1 MCFIP
6 ASDNGRSPAAPATS
20 SASRIPCIDIA
31 KGLGMV
37 LVVWV
42 HTWSPFWLTH
52 LYVNSYFFLLSGLF
66 FRPRPWKQFAATQW
80 HKLLLPFLIYYVIA
94 IPFQILYRY
103 IDHRTL
109 ADFDWASLLSLFTYA
124 SGTGYLFNIP
134 LWFLLALTWV
144 RFAYRAVWRL
154 PRRILFAVA
163 LACITA
169 APWIAYNVKSYLM
182 LNQSVG
188 PFGYYTLGVLG
199 APWLLGMMR
208 DANKARRTAAVSGAL
223 MLALWASKTIVCSRI
238 AQYPFNALLT
248 LAAIVF
254 TLSLCALFCARA
266 QRLNRAAAPSS
277 DCPDTDLPHKS
288 DTGKKHP
295 QKNSTWVRWFRLQQK
310 LSAWVERQL
319 LWIGANTVPIL
330 GLHLLI
336 LWPLNNALA
345 NDARLCHWYI
355 GALLTLLT
363 LTLLHYLLH
372 KHHEHLTRI

>member
-1 MCFIP
+1 MSFTP
-6 ASDNGRSPAAPATS
+6 ACDNDLPPGAPVSSPTT
-20 SASRIPCIDIA
+20 RIPCIDIA

-42 HTWSPFWLTH
+42 HTWCPFWLTH

-80 HKLLLPFLIYYVIA
+80 HKLLRPFLIYYVIA

-154 PRRILFAVA
+154 PRRILFAAA

-169 APWIAYNVKSYLM
+169 APWIAYNIKSYLM

-199 APWLLGMMR
+199 GPWLLGMMR
-208 DANKARRTAAVSGAL
+208 DTRKARRTAAVSGAL
-223 MLALWASKTIVCSRI
+223 MLTLWASKTIVCSRI
-238 AQYPFNALLT
+238 ALYPLNAIQT
-248 LAAIVF
+248 VAAIVF

-277 DCPDTDLPHKS
+277 IRPDTDLSQKT
-288 DTGKKHP
+288 DAGTKNLQKTGA
-295 QKNSTWVRWFRLQQK
+295 WVRLQQK

-336 LWPLNNALA
+336 LLPLNNAIA
-345 NDARLCHWYI
+345 NEPRLSHWYV
-355 GALLTLLT
+355 GALLMLLT
-363 LTLLHYLLH
+363 LWLIRQALRLGRLVSPQDH
-372 KHHEHLTRI
+372 

>member
-1 MCFIP
+1 MSFTP
-6 ASDNGRSPAAPATS
+6 ACDNDLPPGAPVSSPTT
-20 SASRIPCIDIA
+20 RIPCIDIA

-42 HTWSPFWLTH
+42 HTWCPFWLTH
-52 LYVNSYFFLLSGLF
+52 LYVNSFFFLLSGLF
-66 FRPRPWKQFAATQW
+66 FRPRSWKQFAATQW
-80 HKLLLPFLIYYVIA
+80 HRLLRPFLIYYVIA

-199 APWLLGMMR
+199 GPWLLGMMR
-208 DANKARRTAAVSGAL
+208 DTRKTRRTAIISGAL
-223 MLALWASKTIVCSRI
+223 LLALWVTETTVTSRL
-238 AQYPFNALLT
+238 AHYPLQALQT
-248 LAAIVF
+248 VAAIVF
-254 TLSLCALFCARA
+254 TLSLCALFTTPAKDPCAGTEDKPGIDA
-266 QRLNRAAAPSS
+266 
-277 DCPDTDLPHKS
+277 DDKPDGCS
-288 DTGKKHP
+288 
-295 QKNSTWVRWFRLQQK
+295 K
-310 LSAWVERQL
+310 LRRKAKVWIERQL
-319 LWIGANTVPIL
+319 LWIGVNTVPIL
-330 GLHLLI
+330 GLHVLI
-336 LWPLNNALA
+336 LRPLNNIIGHFPQLS
-345 NDARLCHWYI
+345 HWYI

-363 LTLLHYLLH
+363 LTLLRCLLSLRH
-372 KHHEHLTRI
+372 RLLSYRLMPSRP

>member
-1 MCFIP
+1 MSFTP
-6 ASDNGRSPAAPATS
+6 ACDNDLPPGAPISSPTT
-20 SASRIPCIDIA
+20 RIPCIDIA

-52 LYVNSYFFLLSGLF
+52 LYVNSFFFLLSGLF

-80 HKLLLPFLIYYVIA
+80 RKLLLPFLIYYVIA
-94 IPFQILYRY
+94 IPFQILYWY

-199 APWLLGMMR
+199 GPWLLKMMR
-208 DANKARRTAAVSGAL
+208 DAHKARRTAIISGAL
-223 MLALWASKTIVCSRI
+223 LLALWASKTIVCSRI
-238 AQYPFNALLT
+238 ALYPINAIQT
-248 LAAIVF
+248 VAAIVF
-254 TLSLCALFCARA
+254 TLSLCALFCAWT
-266 QRLNRAAAPSS
+266 QRISRTAASASGHPR
-277 DCPDTDLPHKS
+277 PGTQRK
-288 DTGKKHP
+288 TG
-295 QKNSTWVRWFRLQQK
+295 TWGKLQQK
-310 LSAWVERQL
+310 LSVVVKRQQKIGVWVERQL
-319 LWIGANTVPIL
+319 LWIGTNTVPIL

-336 LWPLNNALA
+336 LLPLNNAIA
-345 NDARLCHWYI
+345 NEPRLSHWYV
-355 GALLTLLT
+355 GALLMLLT
-363 LTLLHYLLH
+363 LWLIRQALRLGRLVSPQDH
-372 KHHEHLTRI
+372 